1 MRSVAHALAFILCV
15 AALGVVSI
23 REAVAAP
30 RCQGRVGTIVGTPH
44 DDDIV
49 GTAADDVIVSR
60 AGWDTIKSRG
70 GNDRVCSGADP
81 DFIRGGPGRDRIVGG
96 AGSDTAH
103 GGAGDDVIRTG
114 AGAIEALFGARGR
127 DRLFAGPGSF
137 DGLIGGRGDDLL
149 DGGHGRDLAEFFDAD
164 GPVQGDLQTDLVT
177 GHGDDRLHDVEGL
190 VGSNFDDVLHGDEV
204 SNLLVG
210 QEGADVLDARGSGP
224 VPEGAD
230 VLDGGPGDDD
240 LIGGDGGDFVR
251 FEDSPDPVTVDLA
264 EGAAVGWGTDQLDG
278 IEAAIGSDLDDTL
291 IGNAGDNALV
301 GGSGDDTLDGAGGVD
316 LAVFADAF
324 EPVLVDLSA
333 GTATGWGSDTLTGI
347 EDVLGTADS
356 DLITGDAG
364 PNAISGGNGA
374 DSLTGRAGDDVLVGD
389 GGSDVAHGGDG
400 SDACDAETEAACES
414 EPVAGAFGA
423 WSVEHERWRTQSTR
437 ALGRLA
443 TVVIHQDTTRKGT

>member
-1 MRSVAHALAFILCV
+1 MKTAAHAIAVILFAV
-15 AALGVVSI
+15 AVGVVSSPD
-23 REAVAAP
+23 AVAAP
-30 RCQGRVGTIVGTPH
+30 RCQGRVATILGTAN

-60 AGWDTIKSRG
+60 GGWDTIESRG
-70 GNDRVCSGADP
+70 GNDRICSGADP
-81 DFIRGGPGRDRIVGG
+81 DFIRGGPGRDRIVAG

-103 GGAGDDVIRTG
+103 GGTGDDVLRTG
-114 AGAIEALFGARGR
+114 AGAIEALFGARGS
-127 DRLFAGPGSF
+127 DRLFAGTGSF

-149 DGGHGRDLAEFFDAD
+149 DGGRGRDLAEFFDAG
-164 GPVQGDLQTDLVT
+164 GPVQGDLETDRVT
-177 GHGDDRLHDVEGL
+177 GHGDDRLRDVEGL
-190 VGSNFDDVLHGDEV
+190 VGSNFDDVLLGDQV

-224 VPEGAD
+224 VPEEAD

-240 LIGGDGGDFVR
+240 LIGGDGGDIVR

-264 EGAAVGWGTDQLDG
+264 EGAAVGWGIDQLDG

-324 EPVLVDLSA
+324 EPVVVDLST

-356 DLITGDAG
+356 DVITGDAG
-364 PNAISGGNGA
+364 PNAISGGSGA
-374 DSLTGRAGDDVLVGD
+374 DLLTGRAGDDVLVGN
-389 GGSDVAHGGDG
+389 GGTDVADGGDG
-400 SDACDAETEAACES
+400 SDACDAETEVACES
-414 EPVAGAFGA
+414 GPVAGAFGA
-423 WSVEHERWRTQSTR
+423 WSVVHERWRTQSTR
-437 ALGRLA
+437 AHDRLA
-443 TVVIHQDTTRKGT
+443 TVALN